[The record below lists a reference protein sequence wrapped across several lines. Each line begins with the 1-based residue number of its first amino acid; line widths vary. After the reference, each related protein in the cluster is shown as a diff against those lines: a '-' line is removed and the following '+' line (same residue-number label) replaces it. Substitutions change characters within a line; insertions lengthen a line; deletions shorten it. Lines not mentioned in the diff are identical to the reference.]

1 MMKKLLAIL
10 LILCMTAALFA
21 GCGSSASSSDTS
33 APAEE
38 ASAGEAVSAP
48 AEESAASDAASA
60 EASEEEPA
68 EEEPAQEDS
77 AQEASPEEA
86 PADDG
91 DFTASNAAMDFGPY
105 KEMLEGLTTELP
117 ITEDDVTISYFFGF
131 EGTTLN
137 YIPGG
142 TMEGHQ
148 VWSWVMENTGVQMDL
163 QVVNK
168 MNEWDQFNLVIA
180 SGDYPDILPAADY
193 MAGVEAAYEE
203 DIYID
208 LGDYL
213 EENMPNYWK
222 IIHSDR
228 KLLSDVQD
236 GGKFLA
242 IYAIK
247 DQVANPG
254 GTGTFI
260 RMDWLEDL
268 GLDVPETYD
277 QLTEVLKAFKTEK
290 GAAEPMAL
298 FNTIN
303 NQNGLLQGG
312 FGSIAELS
320 ANGMGS
326 SFSSAFYQEDGKVI
340 YGATAD
346 GTRKFLSWLHEC
358 YDEGLI
364 DFEAM
369 QNRETNPFSDW
380 NAGRAASGVNGYIFT
395 NQPFGGEY
403 SKMSGDPN
411 MNWWPV
417 QDVAE
422 TAGAHIPFYEEV
434 SLIDMTSLAITSDC
448 DNVEVALQLL
458 DYGYSYEGSLLYN
471 FGFQKG
477 SGHDVETWD
486 YNAEGEPEFDENAL
500 LSVAEATN
508 IASGVISTK
517 DLAGVVFDRRLS
529 FSFGER
535 ELACMDAWSTNKS
548 ADNILGSTTVL
559 TAEENTDASAIYS
572 DIITYVGTAALQFIN
587 GDLDVDG
594 ADWDNY
600 VSTIEGMNI
609 GELTDII
616 QTAYDRANG

>member
-1 MMKKLLAIL
+1 MLLC
-10 LILCMTAALFA
+10 LCMVLGLAA
-21 GCGSSASSSDTS
+21 GCGGQGTSAAPEAADSVSESAA

-38 ASAGEAVSAP
+38 QVVP
-48 AEESAASDAASA
+48 
-60 EASEEEPA
+60 ASEEAPEDEIPADEAEPVDA
-68 EEEPAQEDS
+68 EEAV
-77 AQEASPEEA
+77 EEELPDETA
-86 PADDG
+86 EDG
-91 DFTASNAAMDFGPY
+91 DFTASNAAMDFSGY

-117 ITEDDVTISYFFGF
+117 ITDEDVTLSYFFGF

-137 YIPGG
+137 YVPGG

-148 VWSWVMENTGVQMDL
+148 VWSWLRENTGVNLDL
-163 QVVNK
+163 TVVNK

-193 MAGVEAAYEE
+193 MAGVEAAYKE
-203 DIYID
+203 DIYMD
-208 LGDYL
+208 LSDLL

-222 IIHSDR
+222 IVNSDK

-247 DQVANPG
+247 DQVANPS

-268 GLDVPETYD
+268 GLDVPETYEE
-277 QLTEVLKAFKTEK
+277 LTEVLRAFKNEK
-290 GAAEPMAL
+290 GAQEPMAL
-298 FNTIN
+298 FNTVN

-320 ANGMGS
+320 ANGMGGDFGAS
-326 SFSSAFYQEDGKVI
+326 FYQEDGKVI
-340 YGATAD
+340 FGATAE
-346 GTRKFLSWLHEC
+346 GTRKYLSWLHEL
-358 YDEGLI
+358 YTEGLI

-380 NAGRAASGVNGYIFT
+380 NAGRAADGSNGYIFT

-403 SKMSGDPN
+403 SKMAASTYGDEN
-411 MNWWPV
+411 CNWWPV
-417 QDVAE
+417 PDVAE

-434 SLIDMTSLAITSDC
+434 SLIDMTSLAITTQC
-448 DNVEVALQLL
+448 DEVETALQFL

-486 YNAEGEPEFDENAL
+486 YDSDGEPVFDEAAL

-529 FSFGER
+529 FSFDER
-535 ELACMDAWSTNKS
+535 ELSCMETWSTNKS
-548 ADNILGSTTVL
+548 ADNILGSMTTL

-594 ADWDNY
+594 SDWDTY
-600 VSTIEGMNI
+600 VSTIDGMNI
-609 GELTDII
+609 QGLTDII
-616 QTAYDRANG
+616 QGAYDRAHS